1 MNRLRIAALTI
12 FLLVLCGGFAIAA
25 DRPQRFE
32 KPEDVVAWL
41 YRDFGWEALI
51 SHYFDKDILID
62 QPANVLK
69 RYFTSRLAEL
79 IVKDR
84 EHVTRT
90 KELGHIDF
98 ILIFGS
104 QDPDGISNI
113 RITRKPGTNV
123 VSVLYDY
130 NREKG
135 VMKIDFKTVQ
145 TENGWKISDMHYK
158 TRKSHA
164 FPDPG
169 LEISLFGLLSQPY
182 E

>member
-1 MNRLRIAALTI
+1 MNRMRITTLMI
-12 FLLVLCGGFAIAA
+12 FLFAFCGSFAVAA
-25 DRPQRFE
+25 DRPHRFE

-51 SHYFDKDILID
+51 WHYFGKDTLVN
-62 QPANVLK
+62 QPMNVLK

-84 EHVTRT
+84 EHATRT
-90 KELGHIDF
+90 KQLGHIDF
-98 ILIFGS
+98 MLIFGS
-104 QDPDGISNI
+104 QDPYGISNI

-130 NREKG
+130 NREKD
-135 VMKIDFKTVQ
+135 VMRIDFETIQ
-145 TENGWKISDMHYK
+145 TGNGWRISDMHYK

-169 LEISLFGLLSQPY
+169 VEFSLLGLLSQPY

>member
-1 MNRLRIAALTI
+1 M
-12 FLLVLCGGFAIAA
+12 LLILLFVFCSSSSVAA

-51 SHYFDKDILID
+51 WHHFGKDTLVH
-62 QPANVLK
+62 QPMSVFK

-84 EHVTRT
+84 EHATRT
-90 KELGHIDF
+90 KQLGHIDF

-113 RITRKPGTNV
+113 RITQKPGTNV

-130 NREKG
+130 NREKD
-135 VMKIDFKTVQ
+135 VMKIDFETVQ
-145 TENGWKISDMHYK
+145 TENGWRISDMYYK
-158 TRKSHA
+158 SRKSHA

-169 LEISLFGLLSQPY
+169 LEFSLLGILSRPY